1 MREVNL
7 FWLGRRGLYTE
18 LAKVVLSSHERDAL
32 VLSGGGARAAYQVGC
47 LRQIAREIP
56 EYRPRIITGVS
67 AGAINAVYLAS
78 YQGHWSSAVDSLIE
92 TWVQLETRKVY
103 HTDLRR
109 ILQRLFLVMGRFVTG
124 GRLDA
129 NNLRG
134 MVDSQPLEDFLKNV
148 LEHQNLVLQGIDE
161 NIQSQLLDAIAIIG
175 TEYSSGRSVA
185 WVQGVG
191 KNIWNRSQI
200 KATATKL
207 SIKHVMASSA
217 LPFFFPAVSV
227 NDVWY
232 GDGGIRLNAPLSP
245 AMHLGASRILA
256 VSPRVKPNLESSMI
270 EEYPSPGQVA
280 GVLLNSIFLDLLDYD
295 ALQMNRINRLL
306 GMVNQAEVDDFRRVE
321 VMVLR
326 PQKDLGKLA
335 LEHEFSLPKLF
346 RYLERGLAGKD
357 RRSADALSM
366 VIFEKDYLELMI
378 RLGEEDTADRMTE
391 IQEFLTGSN

>member
-1 MREVNL
+1 MNSEHRN
-7 FWLGRRGLYTE
+7 
-18 LAKVVLSSHERDAL
+18 AL

-56 EYRPRIITGVS
+56 EYRPKIITGVS

-78 YQGHWSSAVDSLIE
+78 YQGQWSSAVNSLIE
-92 TWVQLETRKVY
+92 TWLQLETRKVY

-109 ILQRLFLVMGRFVTG
+109 ILQRIFLVIGRFLTG
-124 GRLDA
+124 GRLGP

-134 MVDSQPLEDFLKNV
+134 MVDNQPLEDFLKKV
-148 LEHQNLVLQGIDE
+148 LEHQSLVLQGIDE
-161 NIQSQLLDAIAIIG
+161 NIQSQVLDAIAVIG
-175 TEYSSGRSVA
+175 TEYSSGHSVA
-185 WVQGVG
+185 WVQGSG
-191 KNIWNRSQI
+191 QNIWNRSQI
-200 KATATKL
+200 KAKATKL

-227 NDVWY
+227 DDVWY

-245 AMHLGASRILA
+245 AMHLGATNILA
-256 VSPRVKPNLESSMI
+256 VSPRVIPDLESPKI
-270 EEYPSPGQVA
+270 VEEYPSPGQVA

-306 GMVNQAEVDDFRRVE
+306 GVANQTEVNDFRRVE

-326 PQKDLGKLA
+326 PQQDLGKLA
-335 LEHEFSLPKLF
+335 SEHEFTLPKLF

-366 VIFEKDYLELMI
+366 VIFEKDYIDLLI
-378 RLGEEDTADRMTE
+378 RLGEEDTAERMSE
-391 IQEFLTGSN
+391 IREFLARSD